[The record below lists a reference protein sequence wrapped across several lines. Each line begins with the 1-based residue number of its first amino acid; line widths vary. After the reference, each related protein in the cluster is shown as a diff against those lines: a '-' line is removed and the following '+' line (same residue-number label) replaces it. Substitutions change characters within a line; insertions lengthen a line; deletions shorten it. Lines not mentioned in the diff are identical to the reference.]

1 MSERRRTTEGEV
13 ELIESVAGEAHAS
26 APAAS
31 ADKLGRIRTGRLAG
45 LSMSA
50 ALWVLA
56 WPIMAE
62 ALLNSLVG
70 LVDTTLSAG
79 VSRAATDAVGG
90 ASYITWLLALIESA
104 IAVGASALIARA
116 IGRGRRAVAN
126 AAVGQTMLL
135 AFTTG
140 VAVGAI
146 VFVAAPAL
154 ASMMRFEPE
163 AAREFV
169 SYLRICTIGAPFLS
183 VLGSGIA
190 CCRGAGDAVRPLWIM
205 VVINIVNMCLSW
217 ALSGVDIAVGRVGP
231 GGEMVRKVLIAN
243 PFPFEMG
250 VSGIGVGTVTA
261 WFVGA
266 VMILMLLAGGTSG
279 VRLRAARLKPH
290 WHTMRRVVR
299 IGVPNFFETFG
310 MWFANFLVLL
320 LVGWMQSPGVLGAH
334 IVAIRVEAF
343 SFLPGFAI
351 GMAAATLVGQYLGAG
366 RPDLAKRVM
375 LVCVGVASALMGAM
389 GLVFI
394 FFGEQITALFTQ
406 QPEHLAI
413 APKLLAICGYVQI
426 PFAVMLVVRNG
437 IRGAGDTKAA
447 FWLTTI
453 ATYCVR
459 LPLAWLLSG
468 VDIPLPGGGVFENP
482 GPWDGG
488 IVGLWWGLCIELVA
502 RGLLFGWRW
511 LQGGWMRVKV

>member
-1 MSERRRTTEGEV
+1 VSDRKRAAGGEV
-13 ELIESVAGEAHAS
+13 DQIEAVGGEARAT
-26 APAAS
+26 ARPVE
-31 ADKLGRIRTGRLAG
+31 ADRSGQIRTGKLAG
-45 LSMSA
+45 LSMSS

-90 ASYITWLLALIESA
+90 ASYITWLLALIETA
-104 IAVGASALIARA
+104 IAVGATALIARA

-140 VAVGAI
+140 IGVGAL
-146 VFVAAPAL
+146 VYATTPAL
-154 ASMMRFEPE
+154 ASLLKLEPE

-169 SYLRICTIGAPFLS
+169 RYLRICAVGTPFLS

-205 VVINIVNMCLSW
+205 VAINLVNMAASW
-217 ALSGVDIAVGRVGP
+217 TLSGVDLAIAARGPTGETVRRVL
-231 GGEMVRKVLIAN
+231 VTN
-243 PFPFEMG
+243 PFPFDLG
-250 VSGIGVGTVTA
+250 VVGIGLGTLMAWIVGSALIVA
-261 WFVGA
+261 
-266 VMILMLLAGGTSG
+266 LLARGRSG

-290 WHTMRRVVR
+290 WHTMRRVARV
-299 IGVPNFFETFG
+299 GLPNFFETFG

-320 LVGWMQSPGVLGAH
+320 LVGWMRTPGVLGAH

-351 GMAAATLVGQYLGAG
+351 GMAAATLVGQYIGAG

-375 LVCVGVASALMGAM
+375 VVCVLVASALMGLM
-389 GLVFI
+389 GLLFI
-394 FFGEQITALFTQ
+394 FFGRQITGLFSQ
-406 QPEHLAI
+406 QPEHLEL
-413 APKLLAICGYVQI
+413 APKLLVICGFVQV
-426 PFAVMLVVRNG
+426 PFAIMLVVRNG

-447 FWLTTI
+447 FWLTTV
-453 ATYCVR
+453 AMYFFR
-459 LPLAWLLSG
+459 LPLAYLLSG
-468 VDIPLPGGGVFENP
+468 VDVPLPGGGVLENP

-488 IVGLWWGLCIELVA
+488 IVGLWWGLCLELVV
-502 RGLLFGWRW
+502 RGVLFGWRW
-511 LQGGWMRVKV
+511 LHGGWLRVKV